1 MMAAQEGCV
10 MQYRY
15 LGRTG
20 CRVSALGFGCMRL
33 PVIGGDEGRIDEAPA
48 VRLLQA
54 AIERGVN
61 YFDTAYPY
69 HRGASE
75 PFVGRVL
82 QGALRQQ
89 VILATKL
96 PSWQVE
102 RGEDFD
108 RFLDEQLRRLRTD
121 RIDCYLLH
129 SLKADWWRKLAGL
142 GVLEFLERALR
153 GGRIRFAGFS
163 FHDELDVFKEIV
175 DAYDWDFCQIQYNYM
190 DEETQAGTQGLA
202 YAAAQGLG
210 VVVMEPLRGGP
221 LAAQAPPD
229 IRTLWETSRVKR
241 TPAEWALRW
250 VWDRPEVGVVLSGMN
265 SFEQVVENCR
275 IAGEGLPGSLLAEE
289 RELIGRVRDLYR
301 GRIRVPCTGCGYCQ
315 PCPEGVNIP
324 RIFALYNDGFIFG
337 SHRWARIM
345 YSQVSNAGQTAP
357 SCSACG
363 QCVEACPQGIDIIA
377 RLRECHALLTAHN
390 GGATGAATSVPQ
402 GSEREEKGNG

>member
-1 MMAAQEGCV
+1 

-33 PVIGGDEGRIDEAPA
+33 PVIGGDEGRIDAA
-48 VRLLQA
+48 RAARLLRA

-61 YFDTAYPY
+61 YVDTAYPY

-82 QGALRQQ
+82 RGALRQR

-96 PSWQVE
+96 PSWQVA
-102 RGEDFD
+102 RREDFD

-153 GGRIRFAGFS
+153 DGRIRFAGFS

-175 DAYDWDFCQIQYNYM
+175 DAYDWGFCQIQYNYM

-202 YAAAQGLG
+202 YAAARGLG
-210 VVVMEPLRGGP
+210 VVVMEPLRGGA

-229 IRTLWETSRVKR
+229 IRALWETSPVKR

-250 VWDRPEVGVVLSGMN
+250 VWDRPEVGVVLSGMD
-265 SFEQVVENCR
+265 SRAQLDENCR
-275 IAGEGLPGSLLAEE
+275 IAGEALPASLPAEE
-289 RELIGRVRDLYR
+289 HVLIGRVRDRYR
-301 GRIRVPCTGCGYCQ
+301 ERIRVPCTGCGYCQ

-337 SHRWARIM
+337 GHRWARIM
-345 YSQVSNAGQTAP
+345 YTQVSNAGQTAL

-363 QCVEACPQGIDIIA
+363 QCLEACPQGIDVIA
-377 RLRECHALLTAHN
+377 RLRECHALLTAPDDR
-390 GGATGAATSVPQ
+390 GAGAAASAAQ
-402 GSEREEKGNG
+402 GSGRGEGEDG

>member
-1 MMAAQEGCV
+1 

-33 PVIGGDEGRIDEAPA
+33 PVIGGDEGRIDEAHA
-48 VRLLQA
+48 ARLLQA
-54 AIERGVN
+54 AIEGGVN

-82 QGALRQQ
+82 QGAIRQQ

-102 RGEDFD
+102 QREDFD
-108 RFLDEQLRRLRTD
+108 QFLNEQLRRLRTD

-142 GVLEFLERALR
+142 GVLGFLERALR
-153 GGRIRFAGFS
+153 DGRIRFAGFS

-202 YAAAQGLG
+202 YAAAKGLG
-210 VVVMEPLRGGP
+210 IVVMEPLRGGA
-221 LAAQAPPD
+221 LAAQAPED
-229 IRTLWETSRVKR
+229 IRALWETGRFKR

-265 SFEQVVENCR
+265 SRAQLDENCR
-275 IAGEGLPGSLLAEE
+275 IAGEALPASLLPEE
-289 RELIGRVRDLYR
+289 HALIDRVHACYRE
-301 GRIRVPCTGCGYCQ
+301 RIRVPCTGCGYCQ

-345 YSQVSNAGQTAP
+345 YTQVSNAGQTAAG
-357 SCSACG
+357 CIACG
-363 QCVEACPQGIDIIA
+363 QCEEACPQGIDIIA
-377 RLRECHALLTAHN
+377 GLRECHALLKVPSDR
-390 GGATGAATSVPQ
+390 GTGAAASVPQ
-402 GSEREEKGNG
+402 GAQKGPWGHG

>member
-1 MMAAQEGCV
+1 

-33 PVIGGDEGRIDEAPA
+33 PVIGGDEGRIDEAHA
-48 VRLLQA
+48 ARLLQA
-54 AIERGVN
+54 AIEGGVN
-61 YFDTAYPY
+61 YVDTAYPY

-82 QGALRQQ
+82 QGALRQK

-102 RGEDFD
+102 RREDFD
-108 RFLDEQLRRLRTD
+108 QFLNEQLRRLRTD
-121 RIDCYLLH
+121 RIDCYLVH

-153 GGRIRFAGFS
+153 DGCIRFAGFS

-202 YAAAQGLG
+202 YAAAKGLG
-210 VVVMEPLRGGP
+210 IVVMEPLRGGA
-221 LAAQAPPD
+221 LAAQAPED
-229 IRTLWETSRVKR
+229 IRALWETGRVKR

-265 SFEQVVENCR
+265 SRAQLDENCR
-275 IAGEGLPGSLLAEE
+275 IAGEALPASLLPEE
-289 RELIGRVRDLYR
+289 HALIDRVRACYR
-301 GRIRVPCTGCGYCQ
+301 ERIRVPCTGCGYCQ

-324 RIFALYNDGFIFG
+324 RIFALYNDGFVFG

-345 YSQVSNAGQTAP
+345 YTQVSNAGQTAAG
-357 SCSACG
+357 CIACG
-363 QCVEACPQGIDIIA
+363 QCEEACPQGIDIIA
-377 RLRECHALLTAHN
+377 GLRECHALLTAPSDR
-390 GGATGAATSVPQ
+390 GTGAAASVPQ
-402 GSEREEKGNG
+402 GAQKGPRGHG